1 MFPSEMAI
9 LVAITTDKHSSKQ
22 LLDRPS
28 DVIGEYIGYLYNSL
42 VNRGFIRGNRSRGFR
57 LTPKGGETLKKFLL
71 SEDTQARNTLRRLQ
85 QMNIE
90 VGQKA
95 KREIEKLENEASKI
109 I

>member
-9 LVAITTDKHSSKQ
+9 LVAITTDKHSGKQ